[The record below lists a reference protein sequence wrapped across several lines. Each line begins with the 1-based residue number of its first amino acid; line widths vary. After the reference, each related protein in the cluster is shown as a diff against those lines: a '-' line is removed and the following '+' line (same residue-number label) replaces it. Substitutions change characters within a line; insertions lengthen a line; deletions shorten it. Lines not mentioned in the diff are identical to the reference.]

1 MLVSHGSPIARLVE
15 AWLTD
20 QPGPWF
26 RFTIDNAAVSA
37 FRYHEGVSSL
47 VCLNEISHL
56 RGLPSPSRA
65 NFREDGSIKP
75 IPPNGY
81 W

>member
-1 MLVSHGSPIARLVE
+1 MSHGSPVARLIE

-20 QPGPWF
+20 RPGPWF
-26 RFTIDNAAVSA
+26 RFTIDNGAVAAL
-37 FRYHEGVSSL
+37 RHHDGVSTL

-56 RGLPSPSRA
+56 RGLPLP
-65 NFREDGSIKP
+65 DGSNFLADGGVKP
-75 IPPNGY
+75 SPASAY